1 MSSGVNVG
9 VIDVDMLSGVRVD
22 VGVSANVDMLSS
34 GITVDVNMSSG
45 VNVGV
50 TMTVSGGQTLPLL

>member
-34 GITVDVNMSSG
+34 GITVDVNM
-45 VNVGV
+45 
-50 TMTVSGGQTLPLL
+50 